1 MKKRIIAVIALLA
14 LALTALSA
22 CENHYEFAGKT
33 YLYEKL
39 IGDDTFTVQIND
51 DGTFICSDNADNT
64 EYTGKWRFRNDT
76 LTLKTSDG
84 LKNKFLIVDGD
95 LVFVAE
101 GSDGFGSVAFADE
114 DKFICIS

>member
-1 MKKRIIAVIALLA
+1 MKKRIIAIIALVA

-39 IGDDTFTVQIND
+39 IGDATFTIQIND
-51 DGTFICSDNADNT
+51 DGTFVCSNNADNT
-64 EYTGKWRFRNDT
+64 DYTGKWRFRNDA
-76 LTLKTSDG
+76 LTLKTTDG
-84 LKNKFLIVDGD
+84 LKNIFQIAEGN

-101 GSDGFGSVAFADE
+101 GSDGFGSVTFADE